1 MKTWMYVLGVIVVL
15 VVLFS
20 SNVVGAA
27 LCVRSIGCIHST
39 EDGIKADASS
49 AVTVRVGD

>member
-1 MKTWMYVLGVIVVL
+1 MKTWMYILGVIVVL

-27 LCVRSIGCIHST
+27 LCVRNIGCIHST
-39 EDGIKADASS
+39 DDGIKADASNV
-49 AVTVRVGD
+49 VTVRVSD